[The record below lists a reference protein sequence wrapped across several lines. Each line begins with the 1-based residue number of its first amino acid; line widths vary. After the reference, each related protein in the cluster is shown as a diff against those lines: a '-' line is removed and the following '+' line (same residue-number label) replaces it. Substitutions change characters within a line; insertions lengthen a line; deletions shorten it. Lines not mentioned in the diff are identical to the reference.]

1 MSQFP
6 SVTETSGARQDTGQ
20 ALRGLDID
28 DFLNLFIAELQ
39 NQDPL
44 NPMDNSQMLEQIS
57 QMRAIGATDGM
68 SKAIEKLM
76 QGQEKEVEAL
86 NALTSAIGSVLLG
99 QNLTSATSL
108 IDKEV
113 TAVREDG
120 SELTGVVEKVSV
132 VGGVPSLHIA
142 GETVSLFNVTEVHSV
157 SS

>member
-6 SVTETSGARQDTGQ
+6 SVTETSGAQRDTGQ

-68 SKAIEKLM
+68 SEAIEKLM
-76 QGQEKEVEAL
+76 EGQEKEVEAL

-113 TAVREDG
+113 TALREDG
-120 SELTGVVEKVSV
+120 SELTGEVEKVSIID
-132 VGGVPSLHIA
+132 GVPTLHIS
-142 GETVSLFNVTEVHSV
+142 GETVSLFRVTEVHSTG
-157 SS
+157 S